1 MASSSKIYELAYSG
15 QEVDDA
21 IYKIQ
26 NLDLDNLNGIVVLES
41 TIGSPYNL
49 NFLRIPGIFMVKYVY
64 GSSAP
69 AGVADITPVYI
80 YVSTY
85 ASSDGNT
92 YLIQSMY
99 AGDITYTR
107 KSADVGVTWDA
118 WTTSG
123 NYDFSEMTKEQTAQ
137 AWDEGFGV

>member
-15 QEVDDA
+15 QEVDEA

-41 TIGSPYNL
+41 TQSSPYNL

-85 ASSDGNT
+85 TATNGT
-92 YLIQSMY
+92 VYLIQSMY
-99 AGDITYTR
+99 AGDVTYTR
-107 KSADVGVTWDA
+107 KSADVGVTWDD

-123 NYDFSEMTKEQTAQ
+123 NYDFSELTREQTAA
-137 AWDEGFGV
+137 AWDQEFGG